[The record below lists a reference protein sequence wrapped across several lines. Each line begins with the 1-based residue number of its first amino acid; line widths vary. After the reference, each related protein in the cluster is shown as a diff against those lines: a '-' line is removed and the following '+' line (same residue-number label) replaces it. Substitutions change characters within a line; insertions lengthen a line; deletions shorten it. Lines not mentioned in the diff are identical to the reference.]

1 MNGAARGQAYPAWHG
16 RWGTGGQDG
25 GFTRPGLLAEG
36 MTMMNPIS
44 MSLPVRN
51 LAVSRAFFA
60 ELGFRFS
67 RGPADA
73 DSACLVLG
81 DGVRVLLVAEDCFR
95 DRINGDSS
103 HGTCAGDV
111 LISVP
116 ASSEQEVDE
125 IVMRAI
131 VAGAKP
137 WPVIDER
144 PVYSGS
150 FQDPDGHLWQVTCLR
165 EPSSQEN
172 AGVDSRA
179 AA

>member
-1 MNGAARGQAYPAWHG
+1 
-16 RWGTGGQDG
+16 
-25 GFTRPGLLAEG
+25 
-36 MTMMNPIS
+36 

-51 LAVSRAFFA
+51 LNVTRAFFA

-67 RGPADA
+67 PGSSGA
-73 DSACLVLG
+73 DSACLVVG
-81 DGVRVLLVAEDCFR
+81 RGVRVLLLAAERFR
-95 DRINGDSS
+95 DQISGETGS
-103 HGTCAGDV
+103 GPAAGL

-116 ASSEQEVDE
+116 VGSEQEVDE

-137 WPVIDER
+137 WPVVDER

-150 FQDPDGHLWQVTCLR
+150 FQDPDGHLWQIACPR
-165 EPSSQEN
+165 EIATPEP
-172 AGVDSRA
+172 AAADSRA